1 MIIVHSVVHKCW
13 LINGD
18 KIIEHGTY
26 DIMINLV
33 LLALGFM
40 KLEMHRPQKTLYP
53 CEVINYSEGISF
65 HETFWLSAKIR
76 QFENLASSHKSL
88 MEILKRTGTQDNTS

>member
-18 KIIEHGTY
+18 KNIEHGTY

-40 KLEMHRPQKTLYP
+40 KLEMHRPQKN
-53 CEVINYSEGISF
+53 VISVWSN
-65 HETFWLSAKIR
+65 
-76 QFENLASSHKSL
+76 
-88 MEILKRTGTQDNTS
+88 